1 MISGFFL
8 MIIKGRACVIRSK
21 KDYLRFKE
29 GDILLA
35 FNADP
40 ETASVIGK
48 ATAMAVEVDNRL
60 CHAAIIAR
68 EAGKPLIMG
77 MKGVTEEFETGDPII
92 VDTERKFIFKNGR
105 AA

>member
-21 KDYLRFKE
+21 KDYSRFKE

-40 ETASVIGK
+40 ETASIIGK
-48 ATAMAVEVDNRL
+48 AAAMAVEVDNRL

-68 EAGKPLIMG
+68 EAGKPLVMG
-77 MKGVTEEFETGDPII
+77 MEGVTREFKTGDSVVI
-92 VDTERKFIFKNGR
+92 DTERKFIFKNG
-105 AA
+105 